1 MNNNNANIQT
11 LLLTKLVSVRQ
22 QACIDKMRRS
32 CAWQGSEFSSPASDA
47 ACPKKAPHEIQTVAR
62 RVVVLCIRTGADRE
76 RRRRMAQAAR
86 ERQVKAQEIIEHDP
100 YVKDLIRQYDAKIV
114 PGSIQPT

>member
-1 MNNNNANIQT
+1 
-11 LLLTKLVSVRQ
+11 
-22 QACIDKMRRS
+22 
-32 CAWQGSEFSSPASDA
+32 
-47 ACPKKAPHEIQTVAR
+47 
-62 RVVVLCIRTGADRE
+62 
-76 RRRRMAQAAR
+76 MAQAAR